1 MALDP
6 LTLRRALNVVPS
18 PGPSRSFAPLW
29 AAGFMLKGRGSAPC
43 VLACCSSPPPSP
55 VRKRPDVVVTRE
67 QGKNGKLINALGKY
81 NVHCLEVPLVMH
93 TQGPDTSRLPSLLRE
108 KEFDWIVITSPEA
121 GSVFLDAWKAAG
133 CPGVRL
139 GVVGA
144 GTASI
149 FNEVLQSTEKSL
161 EVAFSPSKA
170 TGKVLAS
177 ELPVHGRGTCS
188 VLYPASVKAGHEIEG
203 GLSARGFE
211 VTRLNTYN
219 TVPVNDIDQGV
230 LEEAV
235 SAPVLAVAS
244 PSAVRAWM
252 NLVARGEEWG
262 NSVAC
267 IGETTASA
275 AKRLGLKNVFYP
287 SNPGLDGWVES
298 ILEALRSQ
306 QQVYVLKFM
315 PLFLDFAF

>member
-18 PGPSRSFAPLW
+18 PAPSRFFAPLC

-55 VRKRPDVVVTRE
+55 VRKRPDVV
-67 QGKNGKLINALGKY
+67 GKY

-133 CPGVRL
+133 CPRVRL

-275 AKRLGLKNVFYP
+275 AKRLGLKNM
-287 SNPGLDGWVES
+287 VES

-315 PLFLDFAF
+315 PLFLDFAYQNNGSLVSPLVMARSCCR